1 MNHTFWTDERIAGSL
16 LVGSL
21 IILLLAAIILIASG
35 AIPAFSAMLQGS
47 LAQVV
52 PYAGAFRLLSL
63 FFILGW
69 TVQLLGTSL
78 LARLLVRAG
87 DEQLG
92 ILAFTLILAATI
104 LVIVDSAFRMN
115 VELWAAQEAA
125 HSSLPAV
132 YEPLQAWTSS
142 LFGVAERAH
151 FLAVAEIGLGI
162 IRTGLLAA
170 LSGLDSDRMEPV
182 LAACRPGRRRQ
193 DGYAFNH
200 ASRDRRDPAARMMD
214 ALPEVKAY
222 RGMKL
227 KFLGQWSGI

>member
-16 LVGSL
+16 RVGSL

-35 AIPAFSAMLQGS
+35 AIPRFSAMLQGS

-52 PYAGAFRLLSL
+52 PYAGTFRLLSL

-69 TVQLLGTSL
+69 TVQLLGISL

-125 HSSLPAV
+125 RTGSLPAV

-151 FLAVAEIGLGI
+151 FLAVAEIGSGI
-162 IRTGLLAA
+162 IRTGLLARWVGWTA
-170 LSGLDSDRMEPV
+170 IGWSLFWLLAGLGGGVPPV
-182 LAACRPGRRRQ
+182 TPLIM
-193 DGYAFNH
+193 
-200 ASRDRRDPAARMMD
+200 PAVIGVTLLR
-214 ALPEVKAY
+214 E
-222 RGMKL
+222 
-227 KFLGQWSGI
+227 